1 MGRPCGQAILGR
13 GAAHGKARG
22 FRGRIRTA
30 RLLDARKQLCVA
42 EVPFFVKWRQSAIAA
57 IASATKCGREKKLL
71 DIAAQGRTMADC

>member
-42 EVPFFVKWRQSAIAA
+42 EVPFFVKWQ
-57 IASATKCGREKKLL
+57 
-71 DIAAQGRTMADC
+71 